1 MPTVREQGTL
11 CHCVLLYI
19 YIKVVQMFKLLKIT
33 LITAIFVR
41 LFVPLLSSAAHCPRN
56 QFPIEH
62 LKIHQHHNYNT
73 SAHDANRD

>member
-1 MPTVREQGTL
+1 MFE
-11 CHCVLLYI
+11 LLN
-19 YIKVVQMFKLLKIT
+19 IT

-41 LFVPLLSSAAHCPRN
+41 LFVPLQSSAAHCPRN

-73 SAHDANRD
+73 SAHGANRD